1 MLLFIIFALF
11 NAAPE
16 HFAVTEDE
24 NASAGEDLIAVITF
38 GYKTFL
44 RLIPIILLLLP
55 IAGCVMC
62 IAEIFTSYVETFGDK
77 AVLDTMEMFTKSS
90 ILGLFLTTGFIPLIA
105 CVLGA
110 ACGVVAFYCV
120 PGVMET
126 ENLLVAIVL
135 GAASGL
141 SATGTNQVAKQLT
154 KTTTKED
161 TENES
166 A

>member
-1 MLLFIIFALF
+1 MFNEIATIPALAAIVYTIIDI
-11 NAAPE
+11 
-16 HFAVTEDE
+16 VKTTMGGDE
-24 NASAGEDLIAVITF
+24 RF
-38 GYKTFL
+38 
-44 RLIPIILLLLP
+44 RR
-55 IAGCVMC
+55 
-62 IAEIFTSYVETFGDK
+62 
-77 AVLDTMEMFTKSS
+77 
-90 ILGLFLTTGFIPLIA
+90 FIPLIA
-105 CVLGA
+105 CILGA
-110 ACGVVAFYCV
+110 VCGVVAFYCV

-154 KTTTKED
+154 KTTAKED

>member
-1 MLLFIIFALF
+1 MFNEIATIPALAAIVYTIIDITKTAMGG
-11 NAAPE
+11 
-16 HFAVTEDE
+16 DE
-24 NASAGEDLIAVITF
+24 KF
-38 GYKTFL
+38 
-44 RLIPIILLLLP
+44 RR
-55 IAGCVMC
+55 
-62 IAEIFTSYVETFGDK
+62 
-77 AVLDTMEMFTKSS
+77 
-90 ILGLFLTTGFIPLIA
+90 FIPLIA
-105 CVLGA
+105 CILGA
-110 ACGVVAFYCV
+110 VCGVVAFYCV

-154 KTTTKED
+154 KTTVKEV

>member
-1 MLLFIIFALF
+1 MFNEIATIPAL
-11 NAAPE
+11 AAIVYTLIDITKT
-16 HFAVTEDE
+16 AMGGDE
-24 NASAGEDLIAVITF
+24 KF
-38 GYKTFL
+38 
-44 RLIPIILLLLP
+44 RR
-55 IAGCVMC
+55 
-62 IAEIFTSYVETFGDK
+62 
-77 AVLDTMEMFTKSS
+77 
-90 ILGLFLTTGFIPLIA
+90 FIPLIA
-105 CVLGA
+105 CILGA

-154 KTTTKED
+154 KPKKED
-161 TENES
+161 AENES